1 MRQTSMNKS
10 TIITIMLALVCLAGQ
25 GQTKTSALVR
35 GSLLN
40 IPKQAESQLTIY
52 YYNPL
57 VAQSSF
63 ANEIP
68 LQPDSLGRFEVEVP
82 LTDTSPVQLVFQR
95 LMLSPGKKY
104 DVEMNGWD
112 FKLTCDGSD
121 ASLANEMLNHE
132 PPRCSWNFDTMDGK
146 TDAFVLEAAEKE
158 LQRMEAAIDSMQQ
171 ANPSLSPEW
180 RYCARYRALASLAQ
194 AVVQQHFTSPAV
206 RQNSDGRLWQWLHD
220 RFICD
225 LPRPYSIIED
235 RLGYIIMYYMEEFF
249 APRTRS
255 KLNLP
260 DIDAAIDIVLD
271 GQADGTIS
279 RTEAFAD
286 SLRTLRTMLQ
296 DYKALAESNAADSL
310 IASHPFERAAKGFF
324 SDPYLKNIFRN
335 GIVSERTTAQYIK
348 RIASLDMPEEVRDLA
363 RAVMLYNEIDQYHAP
378 LRPALG
384 ALLGEVKDNY
394 LRNLVTE
401 RSNHYRDLA
410 LLSKADEAS
419 LMPNE
424 PLAGLTDG
432 KEIFSKIIEPY
443 RGRILLVD
451 FWGTWCVPCKM
462 YLKNNT
468 HSLHQA
474 LSDLPVTYIFLCNGS
489 ETEAWRS
496 TIAEYKLTGKDFV
509 HYNLPADQQQ
519 AVQEYLGV
527 HKYPTYIIF
536 DKDGQ
541 RVTTEADEPR
551 PYQPEAV
558 RETMLKL
565 KDK

>member
-1 MRQTSMNKS
+1 MNKQ
-10 TIITIMLALVCLAGQ
+10 TIITIMLALICMAGQ
-25 GQTKTSALVR
+25 AQTKTSARVR

-40 IPKQAESQLTIY
+40 IPKQAENQLNIA

-57 VAQSSF
+57 QSLF
-63 ANEIP
+63 PNEIP

-82 LTDTSPVQLVFQR
+82 LTDTSPVRFVFWR
-95 LMLSPGKKY
+95 LLLSPGKTY

-121 ASLANEMLNHE
+121 TSLANEMLNHE
-132 PPRCSWNFDTMDGK
+132 PPRCSWGFDEMDDK

-158 LQRMEAAIDSMQQ
+158 LQRMAAAIDSIQQ
-171 ANPSLSPEW
+171 ANPSLSSEW
-180 RYCARYRALASLAQ
+180 CYCARYRALASLANT
-194 AVVQQHFTSPAV
+194 VVQRYFKSPAM
-206 RQNSDGRLWQWLHD
+206 RQNSDGRLWQWLHN

-225 LPRPYSIIED
+225 LPRPYSIIGD
-235 RLGYIIMYYMEEFF
+235 NLGYTIMYYTKEFLD
-249 APRTRS
+249 PRTRS
-255 KLNLP
+255 KFNLA
-260 DIDAAIDIVLD
+260 DIDAAIDIALD
-271 GQADGTIS
+271 RQADGTIDK
-279 RTEAFAD
+279 D
-286 SLRTLRTMLQ
+286 SLRSLRAMLQ

-310 IASHPFERAAKGFF
+310 LANHPFERAAKEFF
-324 SDPYLKNIFRN
+324 SDPYLKNLFRN
-335 GIVSERTTAQYIK
+335 GLVSERTTAQHLK

-363 RAVMLYNEIDQYHAP
+363 RAVLLYNEIEEYHAP
-378 LRPALG
+378 LRPTLQ
-384 ALLGEVKDNY
+384 ALLGEVKDDY
-394 LRNLVTE
+394 LRSLVTE
-401 RSNHYRDLA
+401 RSNHFRDLT
-410 LLSKADEAS
+410 LLSKAEEAS

-424 PLAGLTDG
+424 PLVGLTDG

-451 FWGTWCVPCKM
+451 FWGTWCGPCKI

-468 HSLHQA
+468 HQLHQI
-474 LSDLPVTYIFLCNGS
+474 LSDLPVTYLFLCNGS

-496 TIAEYKLTGKDFV
+496 TIAEYKLTGEDFV

-527 HKYPTYIIF
+527 HKFPTYIIF

-551 PYQPEAV
+551 PYKPEAV

>member
-40 IPKQAESQLTIY
+40 IPKQAESQLTIS

-63 ANEIP
+63 ASEIP
-68 LQPDSLGRFEVEVP
+68 LQLDSLGRFEVEVP
-82 LTDTSPVQLVFQR
+82 LTDTSPVLLVFQR
-95 LMLSPGKKY
+95 LMLSPGKTY

-112 FKLTCDGSD
+112 FKLTCDGSN

-132 PPRCSWNFDTMDGK
+132 PPRCSWNYDTMDGK

-158 LQRMEAAIDSMQQ
+158 LQCMEAAIDSIQQ

-180 RYCARYRALASLAQ
+180 RYCARCRALASLAQ
-194 AVVQQHFTSPAV
+194 AVVQRHFTSPAV
-206 RQNSDGRLWQWLHD
+206 RQNTDGRLWQWLHD

-235 RLGYIIMYYMEEFF
+235 RLGYIIMYYTEELL

-255 KLNLP
+255 KYNLS

-286 SLRTLRTMLQ
+286 SLRTLRTMMQ
-296 DYKALAESNAADSL
+296 DYKALTESNAADSL

-363 RAVMLYNEIDQYHAP
+363 RAGLLYNEVEQYHAP
-378 LRPALG
+378 LRPTLG
-384 ALLGEVKDNY
+384 ALLGEVKDDD
-394 LRNLVTE
+394 LRSLVTE
-401 RSNHYRDLA
+401 RSNQ
-410 LLSKADEAS
+410 
-419 LMPNE
+419 
-424 PLAGLTDG
+424 AGLTDG
-432 KEIFSKIIEPY
+432 KDIFAKIIEPY

-451 FWGTWCVPCKM
+451 FWGTWCGPCKI

-474 LSDLPVTYIFLCNGS
+474 LSDLPFTYLFLCNGS

-519 AVQEYLGV
+519 AVQEYLGI

-541 RVTTEADEPR
+541 RVTTEANEPR

>member
-1 MRQTSMNKS
+1 MKQ
-10 TIITIMLALVCLAGQ
+10 TIITALLALVWVTGQ
-25 GQTKTSALVR
+25 AQTKTSALVR
-35 GSLLN
+35 GRILN
-40 IPKQAESQLTIY
+40 IPKQAENQLTIY

-57 VAQSSF
+57 QTLSSF
-63 ANEIP
+63 ASEIP
-68 LQPDSLGRFEVEVP
+68 LQLDSLGRFEVEVS
-82 LTDTSPVQLVFQR
+82 LTDTSPVQFVFQR
-95 LMLSPGKKY
+95 LLLSPGKTY

-121 ASLANEMLNHE
+121 TSLANEMINHK
-132 PPRCSWNFDTMDGK
+132 PPRCSWGVDEMDDK

-158 LQRMEAAIDSMQQ
+158 LQRMAAAIDSMQQ

-180 RYCARYRALASLAQ
+180 RYCSRYRALTSLANT
-194 AVVQQHFTSPAV
+194 VVQRHFKSPAV

-225 LPRPYSIIED
+225 LPRPYTIIED
-235 RLGYIIMYYMEEFF
+235 YLGYTIMYYTEEFLD
-249 APRTRS
+249 PRTRS
-255 KLNLP
+255 KLNLSGV
-260 DIDAAIDIVLD
+260 DAAIDIVLEQ
-271 GQADGTIS
+271 QADGTIS

-310 IASHPFERAAKGFF
+310 LASHPFESAADDFF
-324 SDPYLKNIFRN
+324 SDPYIDNLLTN
-335 GIVSERTTAQYIK
+335 GLVSERTTAQYIK

-378 LRPALG
+378 LRPALQ
-384 ALLGEVKDNY
+384 ALLGEVKNDY
-394 LRNLVTE
+394 LRSLVTE

-410 LLSKADEAS
+410 LLSKAEEAS

-451 FWGTWCVPCKM
+451 FWGTWCVPCKI

-468 HSLHQA
+468 HQLHQT
-474 LSDLPVTYIFLCNGS
+474 LSDLPVTYLFLCNGS

-496 TIAEYKLTGKDFV
+496 TIAEYKLTGEHFV

-519 AVQEYLGV
+519 AVEQYLGI
-527 HKYPTYIIF
+527 HKFPTYIIF
-536 DKDGQ
+536 DNDGQ

-551 PYQPEAV
+551 PYKPEAV